1 MMSILTKY
9 KIYPINFSKS
19 SVTQEILKTMHVQEA
34 NKTLI
39 YFRHFKYGLS
49 LEEGSS
55 DYLK

>member
-1 MMSILTKY
+1 MSILTKY